1 MYMAGRT
8 GVRAQRPDDLCL
20 SSDFDHLPILTSS
33 SALQQ
38 LSEMVPCLAAL
49 SSTLSSRCCSSC
61 GVSAVTTSRR
71 GCLQHS
77 SAINGGG
84 SSLAAAA
91 ARRHCGGG
99 RGARLLCLAMAPPK
113 QQMLVGLEAASL
125 WSSMRQRLPRTH
137 TLPPTFLTCLSLLAA
152 CLPPCP
158 PRFLQI
164 FVPPHPLIKH
174 WLGVMRSKDTPSAI
188 FRSAAAGGELGSG
201 GGGGRRR
208 RVAAAPECSRRCCRF
223 LADERRLCSAAT
235 SASSPPPPCM
245 PLVTP
250 PPHTLTKNS
259 PHPTPHTPCRAGPP
273 ADLRGLP

>member
-158 PRFLQI
+158 PRPLQI

-188 FRSAAAGGELGSG
+188 FRSAAAGGELGPG
-201 GGGGRRR
+201 GGGGP
-208 RVAAAPECSRRCCRF
+208 AAARRCRPRMQPP
-223 LADERRLCSAAT
+223 LLSVPRR
-235 SASSPPPPCM
+235 
-245 PLVTP
+245 
-250 PPHTLTKNS
+250 
-259 PHPTPHTPCRAGPP
+259 
-273 ADLRGLP
+273 